1 MKNFRLYI
9 LALAL
14 VGLGVL
20 TNCGDNDR
28 VKSLLFSVEDDK
40 TLGLQVSQE
49 IESDPVNYPILSEID
64 YPEAYAYLNGMK
76 EAILNSSEV
85 DYRNEFVWQL
95 KIIDAD
101 ILNAFAT
108 PGGYIYVYTGLI
120 NYLENADDLAGV
132 LGHEIAHA
140 DRRHSVKQLEKVYG
154 VQLLL
159 SIVLGNDPSQIEQI
173 AAQIAT
179 AGSTLAFS
187 RDNESDADEFSVKYL
202 ADTEYACNGA
212 ASFFSK
218 LIANGQDT
226 GVPEFLSTH
235 PNPDN
240 RVDDINGH
248 ASTVGCSTSPITE
261 SGMTYEEFKLSLP

>member
-1 MKNFRLYI
+1 MKKIRLYI
-9 LALAL
+9 FTLAI

-20 TNCGDNDR
+20 TNCGGNDG
-28 VKSLLFSVEDDK
+28 VKSLFFSIDDDK
-40 TLGLQVSQE
+40 SLGLQVSQE
-49 IESDPVNYPILSEID
+49 IESDAVTYPILSEIG

-76 EAILNSSEV
+76 DDILTSSEV
-85 DYRNEFVWQL
+85 AYRDEFVWQL

-140 DRRHSVKQLEKVYG
+140 DRRHSIKQLEKAYG
-154 VQLLL
+154 IQLLL
-159 SIVLGNDPSQIEQI
+159 SIALGDSPSQLEQI

-179 AGSTLAFS
+179 AGSTLKFS
-187 RDNESDADEFSVKYL
+187 RDNESEADEFSVKYL

-218 LIANGQDT
+218 LITNGQDT

-240 RVDDINGH
+240 RVEDINGH
-248 ASTVGCSTSPITE
+248 ASTVGCSTTPISE